1 LLKKQLKGGEPF
13 ILYSPDVS
21 EKSLYSPVFVTAEG
35 ISDYDADSNV
45 KYYYRSSNIN
55 TRLDTVFIPSL
66 GALEDANAH
75 SAKLGFGD
83 VTTWADDH
91 EESSTT
97 AFCAEEFFEKM
108 MMMKRQSTKNLGED
122 LSREIKQEVLETPV
136 PKKRKENLRLCS

>member
-1 LLKKQLKGGEPF
+1 VFTYSRLLKKQLKGDEPF

-55 TRLDTVFIPSL
+55 TRLDTVFIPSI
-66 GALEDANAH
+66 GAVEDANAH
-75 SAKLGFGD
+75 STKLGFGE
-83 VTTWADDH
+83 VTTWANDH

-97 AFCAEEFFEKM
+97 EFCPEEFFEKM
-108 MMMKRQSTKNLGED
+108 MKMKGQFSKNLGED
-122 LSREIKQEVLETPV
+122 LSRELKQEVLETPA
-136 PKKRKENLRLCS
+136 PKRRK

>member
-1 LLKKQLKGGEPF
+1 VFTYSRLLKKQLKGDEPF

-55 TRLDTVFIPSL
+55 TRLDTVFIPSI
-66 GALEDANAH
+66 GAVEDANAH
-75 SAKLGFGD
+75 STKLGFGE
-83 VTTWADDH
+83 VTTWANDH

-97 AFCAEEFFEKM
+97 EFCPEEFFEKM
-108 MMMKRQSTKNLGED
+108 MKMKGQSTKNLGED
-122 LSREIKQEVLETPV
+122 LSRELKQEVLETPA
-136 PKKRKENLRLCS
+136 PKRRK

>member
-1 LLKKQLKGGEPF
+1 MFTYSRLLKKQLKGDEPF

-55 TRLDTVFIPSL
+55 TRLDTVFIPSI
-66 GALEDANAH
+66 GAVEDANAH
-75 SAKLGFGD
+75 STKLGFGE
-83 VTTWADDH
+83 VTTWANDH

-97 AFCAEEFFEKM
+97 EFCPEEFFEKM
-108 MMMKRQSTKNLGED
+108 MKMKGQFSKNLGED
-122 LSREIKQEVLETPV
+122 LSRELKQEVLETPA
-136 PKKRKENLRLCS
+136 PKRRK